1 MQTRRR
7 FIRQTACS
15 LSAAV
20 IATTV
25 TACSP
30 RLARAQGQEYTV
42 LSPEEVAILDALG
55 DTLMPGAAEAGIA
68 HFVDSQL
75 ANDVPLL
82 MLNYLDFPMTLV
94 NFYKEGLKAIGELA
108 AREHQAEFT
117 TLDPEL
123 RDALIGRVAS
133 GAADPWSGPPA
144 PLFYFALRAD
154 VVDVCFG
161 TEAGFAE
168 LDIPYLPH
176 ISPRTPW

>member
-30 RLARAQGQEYTV
+30 RLARAQGRAYTV
-42 LSPEEVAILDALG
+42 LSPVEVAILDALG
-55 DTLMPGAAEAGIA
+55 NTLMPGAAEAGIA
-68 HFVDSQL
+68 HFIDSQL
-75 ANDVPLL
+75 ANDVSLL
-82 MLNYLDFPMTLV
+82 MLNYLDVPMSLV
-94 NFYKEGLKAIGELA
+94 SFYKEGLKAISELA
-108 AREHQAEFT
+108 VHEHQADFAS
-117 TLDPEL
+117 LSAEL
-123 RDALIGRVAS
+123 RHALVGRVAS

-144 PLFYFALRAD
+144 SLFYFALRAD

-161 TEAGFAE
+161 TEAGFVE
-168 LDIPYLPH
+168 LNIPYLPH